1 MPDTLDTGYWINV
14 IVPEGTLTAGLIVPK
29 GTLTAGLIVPRSAG
43 RRENEGE

>member
-14 IVPEGTLTAGLIVPK
+14 IVPEGTLTAGLIVP
-29 GTLTAGLIVPRSAG
+29 RSAG